1 MKLLYFQWESVYKN
15 PFDFFK
21 CCGTIALKKQQR
33 YTKEAFLDT
42 EAALRERVKELTC
55 LYSISKIAEQPGLSL
70 EEIAKKTVNL
80 LPPSWQFPEIT
91 CGRITI
97 DGASY
102 KTERFEQKGPSLRS
116 EIVVDGKKR
125 GEVEVIYNPKGKTQ
139 IELSFLPE
147 ERKLINEVARQVAL
161 FIERKQAEEEKK
173 QLQEQIRHADR
184 LATIGQLSAGIAHEL
199 NEPLN
204 NIIGYAQLTE
214 KNRDISPQIREDME
228 KIVKASLYAREV
240 MRKLLFFA
248 RQMPSRKSKVDLNE
262 VVREGLDFLQSQ
274 VLNRDLTLDFRP
286 APNLPQITADS
297 SQFTQVVVNLVV
309 NAIQAMDRG
318 GVLTVL
324 TKADESSVY
333 FTVEDTGTGI
343 SREIRDRIF
352 LPFFTTKDASQGT
365 GLGLA
370 VVHGIVTSHG
380 GSISVSSSEGEGS
393 RFEVKIPLHA
403 GKR

>member
-1 MKLLYFQWESVYKN
+1 M
-15 PFDFFK
+15 
-21 CCGTIALKKQQR
+21 
-33 YTKEAFLDT
+33 
-42 EAALRERVKELTC
+42 C

-70 EEIAKKTVNL
+70 EEITKRIVSL
-80 LPPSWQFPEIT
+80 LPPSWQFPEIA

-102 KTERFEQKGPSLRS
+102 TTERFEQKGPSLRS

-125 GEVEVIYNPKGKTQ
+125 GEVEVIYNPKGKPQ

-147 ERKLINEVARQVAL
+147 ERKLINEVARQIAL
-161 FIERKQAEEEKK
+161 FIERKQAEEEKR

-204 NIIGYAQLTE
+204 NIIGYAQLTA
-214 KNRDISPQIREDME
+214 KNRDLSGQIREDME

-274 VLNRDLTLDFRP
+274 VLNRGLTLDYRP
-286 APNLPQITADS
+286 APNLPQVTADS

-309 NAIQAMDRG
+309 NAIQAMDKG

-324 TKADESSVY
+324 TKADKSSVY
-333 FTVEDTGTGI
+333 LTVEDTGTGI
-343 SREIRDRIF
+343 SQQIRDRIF
-352 LPFFTTKDASQGT
+352 LPFFTTKDANQGT

-380 GSISVSSSEGEGS
+380 GSISVSSREGEGS
-393 RFEVKIPLHA
+393 RFEVRLPLHA
-403 GKR
+403 GKI